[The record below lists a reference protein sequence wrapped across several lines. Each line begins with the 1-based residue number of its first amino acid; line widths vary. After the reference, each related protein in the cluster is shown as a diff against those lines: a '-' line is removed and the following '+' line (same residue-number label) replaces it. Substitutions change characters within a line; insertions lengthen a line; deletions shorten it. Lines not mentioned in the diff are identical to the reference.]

1 MNKYVLICALA
12 AALSWPVAAQ
22 AEKNY
27 MRVSADAE
35 VRVQPNRAAVTFG
48 LSEKTADLRTGAAK
62 LNETAKRVT
71 EYLRKR
77 GVEER
82 FIQTDGLAIAP
93 VYTTEAVYTNA
104 GKRTD
109 KERLQYELSQTF
121 TVTLDDPAQYE
132 DVLYSLLDMGVN
144 RVENVSFYSTQ
155 IRQFRDEARRM
166 AVKHAQ
172 GKAALLAEAAGIKL
186 GKITNIQ
193 EDSIPSW
200 NAVRYGMSN
209 VSQNRYDGAVQP
221 GDGTNPAPATGM
233 ISVKAAVT
241 LTYRVK

>member
-1 MNKYVLICALA
+1 MKKQLLYALA
-12 AALSWPVAAQ
+12 LAVCLWPCAAH

-48 LSEKTADLRTGAAK
+48 LSEKTADLRQGAVK

-82 FIQTDGLAIAP
+82 FIQTDGLSITP
-93 VYTTEAVYTNA
+93 VYTTQAVYTNT

-109 KERLQYELSQTF
+109 KEQLQYEISQTF
-121 TVTLDDPAQYE
+121 TVTLEDPAQYE

-155 IRQFRDEARRM
+155 IRQYRDEARRM

-172 GKAALLAEAAGIKL
+172 EKAALLAESAGIKL

-209 VSQNRYDGAVQP
+209 VSQNRYDDSVQP
-221 GDGTNPAPATGM
+221 GDGANPAPATGM